1 MRVLNS
7 SIFFW
12 IFCIVSCGRIII
24 ELFVLRHKKEQAG
37 AKKTGL
43 ITLYIMTAG
52 YSIAQLYAGFKLLFE
67 IPNAYLYM
75 AGITLFVI
83 GTSGRVYALASLGN
97 AYSRFITVSEHGR
110 LATQG
115 AYSFMRHP
123 LYFFY
128 LVEIA
133 GFCLVRTNLVS
144 LSTWAVVLA
153 AILYRIHEED
163 RLLADRYGE
172 VFNAYQKRVRRLIPY
187 LW

>member
-1 MRVLNS
+1 MRVLNV

-24 ELFVLRHKKEQAG
+24 ELFVLRHKKEQAD

-52 YSIAQLYAGFKLLFE
+52 YSIAQLYTGFRLLFE

-75 AGITLFVI
+75 TGITLFVT

-128 LVEIA
+128 LVEMA
-133 GFCLVRTNLVS
+133 GFCLMRINLVS
-144 LSTWAVVLA
+144 IVAWVVVMA
-153 AILYRIHEED
+153 AILYRIPEED
-163 RLLADRYGE
+163 RLLADRYG
-172 VFNAYQKRVRRLIPY
+172 VAFDTYRKDVRRLIPY